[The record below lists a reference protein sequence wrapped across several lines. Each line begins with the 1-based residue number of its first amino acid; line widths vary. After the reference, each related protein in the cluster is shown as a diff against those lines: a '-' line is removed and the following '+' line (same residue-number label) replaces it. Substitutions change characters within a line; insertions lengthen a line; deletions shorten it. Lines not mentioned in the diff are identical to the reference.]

1 MSLTQKVLKNGFY
14 DLCTADSSLCRL
26 RGKKVCKYIYM
37 YIKRN
42 IENIEI
48 SRHTKK
54 NSGKGLIFCVELNL
68 FLILIQRINSKRYI
82 MCVQVFTKPRIEEV
96 FSFVIFNLFCD

>member
-1 MSLTQKVLKNGFY
+1 MVFTIFVQLIH
-14 DLCTADSSLCRL
+14 LCVDYEEKRS
-26 RGKKVCKYIYM
+26 VNIYIYM

-82 MCVQVFTKPRIEEV
+82 MCVQVFTKPRIEVV
-96 FSFVIFNLFCD
+96 FSFVIFNLLCD

>member
-1 MSLTQKVLKNGFY
+1 MVFTIFVQLIH
-14 DLCTADSSLCRL
+14 LCVDYEEKRS
-26 RGKKVCKYIYM
+26 VNIYIYM

-48 SRHTKK
+48 SRYTKK

>member
-1 MSLTQKVLKNGFY
+1 MVFTIFVQLIY
-14 DLCTADSSLCRL
+14 LCVDYEEKRS
-26 RGKKVCKYIYM
+26 VNIYIYM

-54 NSGKGLIFCVELNL
+54 NSRKGLIFCVELNL

>member
-14 DLCTADSSLCRL
+14 DLCIADSSLCRL

-48 SRHTKK
+48 SRYTKK
-54 NSGKGLIFCVELNL
+54 NSGKGLIFCEESNL

>member
-14 DLCTADSSLCRL
+14 DLYTADSSLCRL

-48 SRHTKK
+48 SRYTKK
-54 NSGKGLIFCVELNL
+54 NSGKGLIFCEESNL

-82 MCVQVFTKPRIEEV
+82 MCVQVFTKPRIEVV
-96 FSFVIFNLFCD
+96 FSFVIFNLLCD

>member
-1 MSLTQKVLKNGFY
+1 MVFTIFVQLIH
-14 DLCTADSSLCRL
+14 LCVDYEEKRS
-26 RGKKVCKYIYM
+26 VNIYIYM

-48 SRHTKK
+48 SRYTKK
-54 NSGKGLIFCVELNL
+54 NSRKGLIFCVELNL

>member
-1 MSLTQKVLKNGFY
+1 MVFTIFVQLIH
-14 DLCTADSSLCRL
+14 LCVDYEEKRS
-26 RGKKVCKYIYM
+26 VNIYIYM

-48 SRHTKK
+48 SRYTKK
-54 NSGKGLIFCVELNL
+54 NSGKGLIFCEESNL

>member
-1 MSLTQKVLKNGFY
+1 MVFTIFVQLIH
-14 DLCTADSSLCRL
+14 LCVDYEEKRS
-26 RGKKVCKYIYM
+26 VNIYIYM
-37 YIKRN
+37 YIKHN

-96 FSFVIFNLFCD
+96 FSFVIFNLLCD

>member
-48 SRHTKK
+48 SRYTKK
-54 NSGKGLIFCVELNL
+54 NSGKGLIFCEESNL

-82 MCVQVFTKPRIEEV
+82 MCVQIFTKPRIEEV

>member
-1 MSLTQKVLKNGFY
+1 MVFTIFVQLIY
-14 DLCTADSSLCRL
+14 LCVDYEEKRS
-26 RGKKVCKYIYM
+26 VNIYIYM

-48 SRHTKK
+48 SRYTKK
-54 NSGKGLIFCVELNL
+54 NSGKGLIFYEESNL

>member
-48 SRHTKK
+48 SRYTKK
-54 NSGKGLIFCVELNL
+54 NSGKGLIFCEESNL

>member
-1 MSLTQKVLKNGFY
+1 MVFTIFVQLIH
-14 DLCTADSSLCRL
+14 LCVDYEEKRS
-26 RGKKVCKYIYM
+26 VNIYIYM

-48 SRHTKK
+48 SRYTKK
-54 NSGKGLIFCVELNL
+54 NSGKGLIFCEESNL

-82 MCVQVFTKPRIEEV
+82 MCVQVFTKPRIEVV
-96 FSFVIFNLFCD
+96 FSFVIFNLLCD

>member
-1 MSLTQKVLKNGFY
+1 MLKNGFY

-48 SRHTKK
+48 SRYTKK
-54 NSGKGLIFCVELNL
+54 NSGKGLIFCEESNL

>member
-1 MSLTQKVLKNGFY
+1 
-14 DLCTADSSLCRL
+14 
-26 RGKKVCKYIYM
+26 M

-48 SRHTKK
+48 SRYTKK
-54 NSGKGLIFCVELNL
+54 NSGKGLIFYEESNL